1 MSATSRWWKKVDRLL
16 RIAKREASKASEDV
30 MLYGT
35 GAIYTDEKG
44 ESRHIPLSELGGM
57 E

>member
-16 RIAKREASKASEDV
+16 RIAKREANKASEDM